1 MVRQTPSTRPRSLNS
16 HGILGGRELS
26 YIPRD
31 PCSRSF
37 RHPFEGRSFTYLPSC
52 FARLVDIVQ
61 QILFFAVNSQVSLF
75 LITYPYITSFVVYS
89 LPHSL

>member
-16 HGILGGRELS
+16 HGILGGRELG

-31 PCSRSF
+31 SCSRLF
-37 RHPFEGRSFTYLPSC
+37 RRPFEGRSLTYLPYC
-52 FARLVDIVQ
+52 FTRLVAIVQ
-61 QILFFAVNSQVSLF
+61 QILLFAINSQVSLF